1 MVRVC
6 GEPHRESVWC
16 ECVWLVC
23 VERDGGWEWGGG
35 DVAKLQDPKPPPPPT
50 KTHWI
55 DRQQGDPVGRWVRV
69 GLGLGGWGAPDL
81 ARAECLCGRWGG
93 EGGGGGKQAF
103 TSYDTILNID
113 HANTVLY
120 FSTGTRN

>member
-1 MVRVC
+1 MVSLR
-6 GEPHRESVWC
+6 GERLGLGV
-16 ECVWLVC
+16 
-23 VERDGGWEWGGG
+23 GGG
-35 DVAKLQDPKPPPPPT
+35 EGGEITGHNTPPPT

-69 GLGLGGWGAPDL
+69 GLGLGGGGLRTWRAPSV
-81 ARAECLCGRWGG
+81 CVGG
-93 EGGGGGKQAF
+93 GGVEGGGGGKQAF

>member
-1 MVRVC
+1 MGMGGFGV
-6 GEPHRESVWC
+6 GGGSGPGAPS
-16 ECVWLVC
+16 VC
-23 VERDGGWEWGGG
+23 VGGG
-35 DVAKLQDPKPPPPPT
+35 GV
-50 KTHWI
+50 
-55 DRQQGDPVGRWVRV
+55 
-69 GLGLGGWGAPDL
+69 
-81 ARAECLCGRWGG
+81 